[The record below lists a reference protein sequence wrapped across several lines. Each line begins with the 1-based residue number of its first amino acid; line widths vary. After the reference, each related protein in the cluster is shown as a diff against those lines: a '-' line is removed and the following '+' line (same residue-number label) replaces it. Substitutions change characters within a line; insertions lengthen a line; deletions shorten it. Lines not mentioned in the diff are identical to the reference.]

1 MWNTFTRWETN
12 TDLSVIIEW
21 HKEGDISVAND
32 CIFLIERD
40 EILNHQFVCTVC
52 LCDLYKH
59 VCVVFKRVIGLY
71 VSLVL
76 VIGRFVRMWIQ
87 GLSFKIMFVEL
98 PNPDVLL
105 KLCLD
110 IYMVR
115 ESGELMLEEEL
126 FAQLIFLYRSPET
139 LIKVTKHAKSDWR
152 NIFFCIKKAE
162 LF

>member
-1 MWNTFTRWETN
+1 M
-12 TDLSVIIEW
+12 
-21 HKEGDISVAND
+21 AND
-32 CIFLIERD
+32 CITVHQCIFLIERD
-40 EILNHQFVCTVC
+40 EILNLQFVCTVC
-52 LCDLYKH
+52 LYDLYCLCI
-59 VCVVFKRVIGLY
+59 CVVFDRVIGLY

-139 LIKVTKHAKSDWR
+139 LIKVTKHAKLD
-152 NIFFCIKKAE
+152 
-162 LF
+162 